1 MYVDVKK
8 KKMLAEFLL
17 QEYYLLQEK
26 YFCCWLNKW
35 QSNSPA
41 VYYGIKS
48 SW

>member
-1 MYVDVKK
+1 MYVDVK

-26 YFCCWLNKW
+26 YFWLNKW

-41 VYYGIKS
+41 VYYGIKR